1 MTQGANRLES
11 LEIVGGHPAI
21 DFVNTVHS
29 WHADPPPDHLHDYN
43 DFIEWNRVVGLLGPR
58 SAAAFKSAPQQ
69 GQARA
74 YREAIELRAGL
85 HRILAAIADGSPLPG
100 DALDQLNELVRRT
113 MKWRR
118 LSADAA
124 TGKKTIC
131 CVWDFDDAPAIAA
144 LGPVAWAAVDLLENA
159 PLDRLK
165 ECPNEHCGWLFLDAS
180 KNRSRTWCSMRV
192 CGNSAKV
199 RRYRERASAG

>member
-1 MTQGANRLES
+1 MTTGPNHLQN

-29 WHADPPPDHLHDYN
+29 WHVDPPPDHLRDFD
-43 DFIEWNRVVGLLGPR
+43 DFIRWNRIVGLLEPE
-58 SAAAFKSAPQQ
+58 SAEAFEAAPQQ
-69 GQARA
+69 GKARA
-74 YREAIELRAGL
+74 YRAAIELRAGL
-85 HRILAAIADGSPLPG
+85 HGILAAIADGLPLPG
-100 DALDQLNELVRRT
+100 GSLEHLNDLVRRT

-118 LSADAA
+118 LAADAT
-124 TGKKTIC
+124 TGRKTLR

-159 PLDRLK
+159 PLERLK
-165 ECPNEHCGWLFLDAS
+165 ECPNERCGWLFLDAS

-199 RRYRERASAG
+199 KRYRERANAS

>member
-1 MTQGANRLES
+1 MTTGPRHLES

-29 WHADPPPDHLHDYN
+29 WHSDPPPDHLHHFD
-43 DFIEWNRVVGLLGPR
+43 DFVDWNRIAGLLGPG
-58 SAAAFKSAPQQ
+58 SAEAFKAAPGSAK
-69 GQARA
+69 ARA
-74 YREAIELRAGL
+74 YREAIELRADL

-100 DALDQLNELVRRT
+100 GSLEHLNDLVRRT

-118 LSADAA
+118 LAADAA
-124 TGKKTIC
+124 TGGKTLR
-131 CVWDFDDAPAIAA
+131 CVWDFDEAPALAA

-165 ECPNEHCGWLFLDAS
+165 ECPNERCGWLFLDAS

-199 RRYRERASAG
+199 RRYRERTSAS